1 MTAGINIGIKNIAA
15 AVVKSGKV
23 KLISRREFNN
33 DLIKTREDAEIFL
46 DEFCTACIISLSN
59 NINKDNITRL
69 ARSAGINNIKFISE
83 LDAVSCYIKNNFKN
97 LNRALIIDVGAGAA
111 KLNLLEL
118 EPDGYRLIEG
128 VVVESVSGNKFDALI
143 AEWLA
148 YLRPDAAR
156 DEKFLLAEAASLKEN
171 LNLMLDKIERML
183 FNVKVNIYRE
193 DIERLIKFQVREL
206 AHAARRLNLMHRPEK
221 IFVTGG
227 MAKLPILKS
236 ELKDIL
242 GSADILFSN
251 EDIVLSGTALYAA
264 KQDNANVNANA
275 NINVNVKAL
284 RDIKLKLVELE
295 YLLNRSQ
302 KDRLNNI
309 FDRAERGAANLNLI
323 KALADELKDAANYYD

>member
-1 MTAGINIGIKNIAA
+1 MTGINIGVKNIAA

-33 DLIKTREDAEIFL
+33 DLINTREDAEIFL
-46 DEFCTACIISLSN
+46 DDFCTACVISLSN
-59 NINKDNITRL
+59 NININKDNITRL
-69 ARSAGINNIKFISE
+69 ARSAGINNIKIISE
-83 LDAVSCYIKNNFKN
+83 LDAVSCYIENNFKN

-111 KLNLLEL
+111 KLNVLEL
-118 EPDGYRLIEG
+118 EPDSYRLIEG
-128 VVVESVSGNKFDALI
+128 AVIDSVSGNKFDALI

-148 YLRPDAAR
+148 YLKPDAAR
-156 DEKFLLAEAASLKEN
+156 DEKFLLAEAARLKTCLE
-171 LNLMLDKIERML
+171 LKLDKLDNIFKL
-183 FNVKVNIYRE
+183 NIYKE

-206 AHAARRLNLMHRPEK
+206 AHSARRLNAMHRPDK

-227 MAKLPILKS
+227 MSKLPILKS

-251 EDIVLSGTALYAA
+251 EDIILSGTALYAA
-264 KQDNANVNANA
+264 KQDCANVNANA
-275 NINVNVKAL
+275 NINVKAL
-284 RDIKLKLVELE
+284 RDIKLKLVALE

-309 FDRAERGAANLNLI
+309 FDRAERGIANLNLI
-323 KALADELKDAANYYD
+323 KSLADELQKAANYYE